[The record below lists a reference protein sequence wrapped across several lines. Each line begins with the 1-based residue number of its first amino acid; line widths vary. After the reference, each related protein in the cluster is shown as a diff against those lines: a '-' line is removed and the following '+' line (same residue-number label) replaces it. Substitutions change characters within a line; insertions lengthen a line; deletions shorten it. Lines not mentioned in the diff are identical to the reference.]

1 MKRAGWVCTGL
12 GLALGLLP
20 VAAAPDL
27 DRLVDGH
34 TAFALELYSRLDREG
49 NLFLSPYSLSSAL
62 AMTYAGAR
70 GQTAAEMEEALVF
83 RLGQEGTHSAFSALQ
98 ARLRQVQEAGAVR
111 LSVANSL
118 WPQKGE
124 PFRPDYLA
132 LLNEYYGTGIT
143 PLDFMGNPEEA
154 RQAIN
159 RWVEEQTQDKIREL
173 IGRGVLGPL
182 TRMVL
187 VNAIYFKGSWA
198 HAFIPDHT
206 RDADFFTGPGRKV
219 TVALMTQTRPFPYG
233 EFEDYRVV
241 QLPYAGND
249 LSMLVVLPKRKGG
262 LGAIEAGLSPERLAG
277 WRAGLSRREVRVF
290 LPKFK
295 LTWGTADLTRPLQAM
310 GMGKAFSATDADFS
324 GMDGRAHELFVGAV
338 LHKAFV
344 EVNEEGTEAAA
355 ATAVGFRTL
364 GARKPP
370 SEFRA
375 DHPFLFWIQENRTGA
390 ILFLGRVADPAKT
403 E

>member
-70 GQTAAEMEEALVF
+70 GPTASEMEQALVF
-83 RLGQEGTHSAFSALQ
+83 RLGPEGTHPAFSALQ

-187 VNAIYFKGSWA
+187 VNAIYFKGRWA
-198 HAFIPDHT
+198 HAFSPGHT
-206 RDADFFTGPGRKV
+206 READFFTGPGRNV
-219 TVALMTQTRPFPYG
+219 TVDLM
-233 EFEDYRVV
+233 
-241 QLPYAGND
+241 
-249 LSMLVVLPKRKGG
+249 
-262 LGAIEAGLSPERLAG
+262 
-277 WRAGLSRREVRVF
+277 
-290 LPKFK
+290 
-295 LTWGTADLTRPLQAM
+295 
-310 GMGKAFSATDADFS
+310 
-324 GMDGRAHELFVGAV
+324 
-338 LHKAFV
+338 
-344 EVNEEGTEAAA
+344 
-355 ATAVGFRTL
+355 
-364 GARKPP
+364 
-370 SEFRA
+370 
-375 DHPFLFWIQENRTGA
+375 
-390 ILFLGRVADPAKT
+390 
-403 E
+403 